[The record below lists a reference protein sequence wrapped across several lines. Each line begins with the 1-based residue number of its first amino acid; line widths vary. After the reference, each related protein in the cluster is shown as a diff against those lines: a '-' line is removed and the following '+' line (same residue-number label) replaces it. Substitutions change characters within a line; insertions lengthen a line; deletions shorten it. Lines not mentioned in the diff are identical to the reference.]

1 MTFSIEATEAGFN
14 SSLRDRNATPD
25 NFDRVSYYEDNVLVQ
40 AAARPQVMD
49 GPFLLCGCMP
59 GEDKP
64 ADKPDEKPKPKERP
78 KDVEQKTIDDYVK
91 SFENLHKNGACTKE
105 SLDAFKETV
114 KSLPTMDAKGL
125 EESLKKAIANSKV
138 DTALVMQHI
147 KEVLQSS
154 GYIQI
159 DGGAPNKPNE
169 GGLFM
174 KHPKTEVYAY
184 MVYKKDK
191 DKSDA
196 RVEIER
202 KKD

>member
-1 MTFSIEATEAGFN
+1 MTFSIEAREAGFN
-14 SSLRDRNATPD
+14 SSLSDRNDTPD
-25 NFDRVSYYEDNVLVQ
+25 NFDRASYYEDNGLRQSTAKPQ
-40 AAARPQVMD
+40 AMD
-49 GPFLLCGCMP
+49 GRFLVCASMP
-59 GEDKP
+59 GNDKP
-64 ADKPDEKPKPKERP
+64 ADKPDKKPKPKERP
-78 KDVEQKTIDDYVK
+78 KDVEQKTIEDYVK

-105 SLDAFKETV
+105 TLDAFKETV

-125 EESLKKAIANSKV
+125 EAALKKAIGDPKV

-191 DKSDA
+191 DKFDA